1 MLTAAEAAELLR
13 DRAGHDLEERAL
25 HALLYY
31 AQGCHLALHGVPLFD
46 GQIEATAEGIIV
58 TAIRDQ
64 R

>member
-1 MLTAAEAAELLR
+1 MLTAAEAAELLC
-13 DRAGHDLEERAL
+13 DRAGHDLEEREL

-46 GQIEATAEGIIV
+46 GPIVATAEGV
-58 TAIRDQ
+58 VVPAICDQ